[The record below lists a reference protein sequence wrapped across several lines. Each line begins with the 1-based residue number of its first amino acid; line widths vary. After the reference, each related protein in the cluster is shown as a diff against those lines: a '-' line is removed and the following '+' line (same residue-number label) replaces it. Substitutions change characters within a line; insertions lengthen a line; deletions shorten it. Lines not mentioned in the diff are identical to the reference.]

1 MSSMFRRDRPS
12 DEAGIALLAVL
23 LAMALLTAVGVALS
37 VVGIVEFRSSINHR
51 SATRALLLADA
62 GATHAQALLRGPLA
76 TRTYTEVLLGSDGVA
91 STADDGIYMGFGLPV
106 TDQLP
111 DTGVM
116 LEDGRYTVT
125 MINDAADPSGSPY
138 QDTNWRFV
146 AVCRGSTLDG
156 GEAEVHVLLAA
167 PNYPAVAT
175 RGDLLLP
182 GRASVLGPCAGV
194 HANQVLD
201 VNGHPTVDGPVSASD
216 TVLLAGTIYDVSGKM
231 VDPDYQPPI
240 DIPDYDPQDFCD
252 AADYVLRD
260 GLLITRGPP
269 EVSVSISGSKQLGWQ
284 WDASAGSY
292 VLNAKDAVEGTV
304 CAVGD
309 IKVTG
314 NLGAAGDPFDISLI
328 ATGSIQLGG
337 TPVVEADHP
346 DGILLLAGGDVQIS
360 GNASG
365 TTPYLRGMIYAGSQ
379 CQSNGNPVIAGHML
393 CYDDPDPP
401 GAANLTFVNKI
412 NGNPT
417 ITYDCTG
424 VRRLTMVAAWWETRA
439 Q

>member
-1 MSSMFRRDRPS
+1 MVRRDRLS
-12 DEAGIALLAVL
+12 SESGIALLAVL
-23 LAMALLTAVGVALS
+23 LAMTLLTAIGVAIS
-37 VVGIVEFRSSINHR
+37 AVGIVELRSSINHR

-76 TRTYTEVLLGSDGVA
+76 ARTYSEVLLGDDGVGN
-91 STADDGIYMGFGLPV
+91 TPDDGVYMGFGLPV
-106 TDQLP
+106 TEQIP

-116 LEDGRYTVT
+116 LEDGRYFVT
-125 MINDAADPSGSPY
+125 MVNDAADPSGSPY
-138 QDTNWRFV
+138 RDTNWRFV
-146 AVCRGSTLDG
+146 AVCQGTTLDG
-156 GEAEVHVLLAA
+156 GEAEVRVLMAA

-175 RGDLLLP
+175 RGDLYLL
-182 GRASVLGPCAGV
+182 GNAGVLGPCAGV

-201 VNGHPTVDGPVSASD
+201 VDGHPTVDGPVTASD
-216 TVLLAGTIYDVSGKM
+216 TVLLNGTIYDGSGRA

-240 DIPDYDPQDFCD
+240 DIPDYDPMEFCD
-252 AADYVLRD
+252 DADYVLRD

-269 EVSVSISGSKQLGWQ
+269 ETSVSINGSNQLGWE

-292 VLNAKDAVEGTV
+292 SLNAKDAVEGTV

-309 IKVTG
+309 IRVTG

-328 ATGSIQLGG
+328 ATGSIQLSG
-337 TPVVEADHP
+337 TPVIEADHP
-346 DGILLLAGGDVQIS
+346 DGILLLAGGDVQIG

-365 TTPYLRGMIYAGSQ
+365 TTPHLRGTIYAGSQ
-379 CQSNGNPVIAGHML
+379 CRSNGNPIIDGHLL
-393 CYDDPDPP
+393 CYDGADPP
-401 GAANLTFVNKI
+401 GATNLTSENKI

-424 VRRLTMVAAWWETRA
+424 VRRLTMIAAWWETRA